1 MLCSSAT
8 QLYTRPRQGSK
19 RTSLAAATS
28 QAANSAALRRKFL
41 PAARSMVER
50 LLGQPRCC
58 FTRAERFAAL
68 HEVRGWLLRFAA
80 QPSSSSGPY
89 VVPRSSS
96 RTIGEGEEQ
105 QAEEEEKTH
114 RRPGAGKAPRAAHGT
129 GQPQHSTLRAR
140 ALGPIRFGLL
150 SIIHAPWGCC
160 CVRASAGPMKWQT
173 HSFGFVRAA
182 FVLPALH
189 AAASAD

>member
-50 LLGQPRCC
+50 LLGQPSCC
-58 FTRAERFAAL
+58 TTRAERFAAL

-96 RTIGEGEEQ
+96 GTIGEGEEQ
-105 QAEEEEKTH
+105 SSGRGREDAGGRE
-114 RRPGAGKAPRAAHGT
+114 PGRHLAPRMG
-129 GQPQHSTLRAR
+129 RAN
-140 ALGPIRFGLL
+140 L
-150 SIIHAPWGCC
+150 SIQPSGHELWA
-160 CVRASAGPMKWQT
+160 R
-173 HSFGFVRAA
+173 
-182 FVLPALH
+182 FVLDYDQSSMRHGDVGACARVPAQ
-189 AAASAD
+189 